1 MACKT
6 QPMSISSTLFSDGT
20 STPIFVPVTGPIEVS
35 NVDMVGIAFEVQS
48 LSAQLVVGAALRY
61 SDDGVTWDALGSV
74 SSVGAT
80 TSSLGMTYRGFT
92 TTDST
97 RRFFQAGFK
106 CHSASG
112 SEPDKG
118 TVRLKLEFRS

>member
-6 QPMSISSTLFSDGT
+6 QPMSVSNTLFSDGT
-20 STPIFVPVTGPIEVS
+20 STPIFIPFTGPIEVS
-35 NVDMVGIAFEVQS
+35 DVDKVGIAFELQS
-48 LSAQLVVGAALRY
+48 ISAQLVVGAALRY

-74 SSVGAT
+74 SAVGAT
-80 TSSLGMTYRGFT
+80 TSTLGMTYRGFT

-97 RRFFQAGFK
+97 RRFFQVGFK

-118 TVRLKLEFRS
+118 TVNLQLKFRS